1 MHPPTN
7 PRKHCLIAPQNDFF
21 FISHYHSPSE
31 GFSLLDTH
39 QPPPTTSPKSS
50 LTQPYIIHTRPTEQ
64 KHLLK
69 NRQSKI
75 TETDLTRLRAL
86 TTHTLT
92 TAEVRRYIHNIPTF
106 LRLHRAVAGGI
117 SANSSRHL
125 TLLSRVLAAFHS
137 APALHGSA
145 LFKPLGPS
153 RSPFVSPS
161 LVTLAARKVYPHRIE
176 TATPAEERSMQWGS
190 EWGAVERMLQGK
202 TPELILEEVLQAVE
216 VPL

>member
-1 MHPPTN
+1 MSPATN
-7 PRKHCLIAPQNDFF
+7 PRKHCLIVRQNDFF

-31 GFSLLDTH
+31 GFSLLETH
-39 QPPPTTSPKSS
+39 QPPPTTSPTSS
-50 LTQPYIIHTRPTEQ
+50 STQPYIIRTRSTEQ
-64 KHLLK
+64 KHPFQ
-69 NRQSKI
+69 NRQSKV
-75 TETDLTRLRAL
+75 TETDLTRLRTL

-106 LRLHRAVAGGI
+106 LRLHRAVAGGV

-125 TLLSRVLAAFHS
+125 TLLSRVLAAFHT
-137 APALHGSA
+137 APALHGSG
-145 LFKPLGPS
+145 LSKPLGPS

-161 LVTLAARKVYPHRIE
+161 LVALAARKIYPHRIE
-176 TATPAEERSMQWGS
+176 LATPAEERSMQWGS
-190 EWGAVERMLQGK
+190 EWGPVERMLQGK